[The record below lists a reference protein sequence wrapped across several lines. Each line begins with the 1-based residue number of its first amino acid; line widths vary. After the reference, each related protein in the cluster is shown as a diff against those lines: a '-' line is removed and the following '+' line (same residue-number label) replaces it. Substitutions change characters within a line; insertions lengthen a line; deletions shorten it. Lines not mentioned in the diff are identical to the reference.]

1 MATQKMGYLILH
13 EEIELTQRGL
23 TVRAYNK
30 RDKFLGRVDI
40 NRAGL
45 KAYVGKKANKVLGN
59 MSWEQLFERLDKDR

>member
-1 MATQKMGYLILH
+1 MANKKKGYLIIY

-30 RDKFLGRVDI
+30 RNKFLGRVDI